1 MIDKQGLFS
10 RVYGCIVGGTI
21 GDAFGGVVEGYSA
34 EEMLKTIGSDW
45 LEEFLPYPT
54 GWVDERNPAPW
65 RCVGNYHW
73 LGTWEIGAPRGTG
86 TDDTRGNHI
95 FLEAVIRNKGVVNS
109 ELLALEWMDHYS
121 RREEHYPTHPD
132 FAEMHLRRAF
142 QQSFE
147 YLRLRQ
153 LPGGEVARACG
164 VNERPGR
171 GLGASATGLISLAFV
186 GLLCANDPDQAYCR
200 AFELAFYDHGY
211 GRDATA
217 MLAAMVSAAV
227 GGQATA
233 REAIETGMS
242 TNPFGWKRRVME
254 EWCRRLIE
262 LADTATSDRDLVY
275 ALARESAEVH
285 GFDAKDILGAPA
297 AAVYYA
303 NGDMLRSLL
312 IAGNHRSLDGEG
324 NFIHLRDSD
333 CLASVA
339 GALIGALNGIEA
351 FPEDWVGDVLEA
363 NKRINNIDIEANAR
377 RFYEAVYGA

>member
-1 MIDKQGLFS
+1 VIDKQGLFS

-21 GDAFGGVVEGYSA
+21 GDAFGGVVEGARA
-34 EEMLKTIGSDW
+34 EDMLKTIGTDW
-45 LEEFLPYPT
+45 LEDFLPYPT

-65 RCVGNYHW
+65 RCVGNFHW

-121 RREEHYPTHPD
+121 RREEHYPAHPD

-147 YLRLRQ
+147 YLRLRYI
-153 LPGGEVARACG
+153 PGGEAAWASRAHG
-164 VNERPGR
+164 RQGYPG
-171 GLGASATGLISLAFV
+171 GQGLISLAFA
-186 GLLCANDPDQAYCR
+186 GLLCANDPEQAYRR
-200 AFELAFYDHGY
+200 AFELGFLDYGY

-217 MLAAMVSAAV
+217 MMAAMISAAI
-227 GGQATA
+227 GGEVTA
-233 REAIETGMS
+233 REMIEIGLT
-242 TNPFGWKRRVME
+242 TNPFGWQQRVME
-254 EWCRRLIE
+254 QWVRRMVE
-262 LADTATSDRDLVY
+262 LADAPTSDRDLVY
-275 ALARESAEVH
+275 ALAPEAAEVG
-285 GFDAKDILGAPA
+285 GFDARDILGAPA

-303 NGDMLRSLL
+303 NGDMLRSLV
-312 IAGNHRSLDGEG
+312 IAGNHRSLDVEG

-339 GALIGALNGIEA
+339 GALVGALNGIEA
-351 FPEDWVGDVLEA
+351 FPEDWVADVLEA